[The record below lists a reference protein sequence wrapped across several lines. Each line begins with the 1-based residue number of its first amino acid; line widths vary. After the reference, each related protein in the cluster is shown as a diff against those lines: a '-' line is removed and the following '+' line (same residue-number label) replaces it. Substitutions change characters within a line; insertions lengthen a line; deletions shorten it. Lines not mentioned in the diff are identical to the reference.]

1 MKPIWDFILR
11 SLRESLS
18 EQSGQSQAGIAIVL
32 ILLAVLIPVYLVM
45 KLFRTSG
52 TIEVR
57 EPTITGDV
65 LDALISTGQ
74 ATSARPDA
82 EIPES
87 RQQFVRNLE
96 SAKRSGLEFYKLLTY
111 GITAALI
118 CIGIYFASIATV
130 ANGLILPTFMLFA
143 VAFIVFTQMQRFR
156 EMMTPETPEPLSIHF
171 TKTVRTSE
179 PTVVRKTTL
188 YRRPRVFWYRVRTWT
203 QSAPKSI
210 PTMRTGGRSK
220 SSCSARRWKRSS
232 SRSLPRVTEDR
243 V

>member
-1 MKPIWDFILR
+1 MKPFWDFILS

-18 EQSGQSQAGIAIVL
+18 KQSGQSLAGIAIVL

-74 ATSARPDA
+74 DTPTRQDA

-87 RQQFVRNLE
+87 GQQFVRNLE

-111 GITAALI
+111 GITAVLI

-156 EMMTPETPEPLSIHF
+156 EMMTPETPEPLSINF

-179 PTVVRKTTL
+179 PTVVRMENDAIQKAASLLVSGKDMDSVCAEINPDYANWGSLQKQLFRKTMEEVL
-188 YRRPRVFWYRVRTWT
+188 
-203 QSAPKSI
+203 KSQ
-210 PTMRTGGRSK
+210 PSK
-220 SSCSARRWKRSS
+220 GN
-232 SRSLPRVTEDR
+232 
-243 V
+243 